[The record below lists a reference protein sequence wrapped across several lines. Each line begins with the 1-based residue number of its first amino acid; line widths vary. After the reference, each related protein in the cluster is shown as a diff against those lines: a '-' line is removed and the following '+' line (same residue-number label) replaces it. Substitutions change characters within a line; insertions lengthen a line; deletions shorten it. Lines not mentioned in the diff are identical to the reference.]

1 VNPTFG
7 ASFVGRERLLADLVG
22 LLDRRTLVSLVGEGG
37 VGKTRLASAT
47 VDHWLGAGGRPF
59 WVDLGPVSAGSDV
72 ETAIIDAFGAQRSS
86 NLVEAVRLVVPLEG
100 SLLVIDNCEH
110 VIGAVVDAVEVL
122 ATVRPDVPILAT
134 TRERLSVVGEVV
146 MEVAALD
153 VPASESVDDV
163 RASAGAV
170 LLADRIGD
178 VLGGFAIDDRNA
190 AALARAVWAVE
201 GIPLAIELIAAQTA
215 VMPLADLAGTGLDLV
230 PGMPVRRGGPE
241 RHRTIDACV
250 AWSVGL
256 LDEGDRTALRQL
268 STFAASF
275 TTDSAYVVLE
285 RTPSDTSAVV
295 ARLVAASL
303 IRRHSVGRFVLPAAV
318 RVFGRHA
325 LEERGEAPAAW
336 DRYCSAIVGS
346 VTDALDARI
355 GAAGDDW
362 LELFDHD
369 LADTRA
375 VSLLSLE
382 CGRVDRAVALVR
394 ATHNHTMVRGRYREA
409 TNRCEAILGHPDA
422 SDADRAACSALA
434 AMYALM
440 AGRVADG
447 HRFAVLAL
455 AGDAAGPPHVRSRA
469 LLHRAWCG
477 FYAGVAGDDQIA
489 ADLLES
495 FELAESEGDVE
506 LAIRAEY
513 YGGILAIASRSID
526 EGARILERAAA
537 RAHDGRLAALVI
549 PARTFRWY
557 GPALF
562 AGALDTAW
570 AELSDT
576 ATSCGALGYPA
587 FEVIARSGLGTVAA
601 LRGEGEAADR
611 ELTTATEIA
620 VALHL
625 DTFATIAQR
634 WRAFAHYCLDRPDA
648 EQQAHEASRL
658 AASTDNA
665 WDLAAARWLLGLLA
679 LRRGDHRSARYHLSG
694 LDRPTS
700 GPTFAFSQIR
710 AALALAMVDARARDH
725 AQALEHAHDALRLA
739 TEVGDHFA
747 VGSAF
752 DHLAVLECDRDEHVR
767 AGRLV
772 GAADAVHSR
781 LGAGRLPFERE
792 IRATVMRQLA
802 DGLEPVEVTAAL
814 TQGREQTQ
822 AQAVSAARRGRG
834 HRRRPT
840 FGWESLT
847 PAELDVVRHAIA
859 GLTNAQIADELL
871 VSRNTVKTHLGQ
883 VYVKL
888 GVRGRTELAANFA
901 DRLPTT

>member
-1 VNPTFG
+1 MTPTFG
-7 ASFVGRERLLADLVG
+7 ASFVGRERLLAELLG
-22 LLDRRTLVSLVGEGG
+22 LLDRRSLVSLLGEGG
-37 VGKTRLASAT
+37 VGKTRVASA
-47 VDHWLGAGGRPF
+47 VADEWRGAGGRPF
-59 WVDLGPVSAGSDV
+59 WVDLGSVSAGGDV
-72 ETAIIDAFGAQRSS
+72 ETAIIDAFAAQRSS
-86 NLVEAVRLVVPLEG
+86 NLAEAVRLAVPLEG
-100 SLLVIDNCEH
+100 SLIVIDNCEH

-122 ATVRPDVPILAT
+122 ATVRPDVPILTT
-134 TRERLSVVGEVV
+134 TRERLSIVGEVV
-146 MEVAALD
+146 VEVAALD

-190 AALARAVWAVE
+190 APLARAVWAVE
-201 GIPLAIELIAAQTA
+201 GMPLAIELIAAQTA
-215 VMPLADLAGTGLDLV
+215 VMPLADLADTGLDLV
-230 PGMPVRRGGPE
+230 AGMPARRGGPE
-241 RHRTIDACV
+241 RHRSIDACV

-256 LDEGDRTALRQL
+256 LEEVDRSALRRL

-275 TTDSAYVVLE
+275 TIDSAHVVLE
-285 RTPSDTSAVV
+285 RTPSDSSATV

-303 IRRHSVGRFVLPAAV
+303 IRRHGVGRFVLPAAV
-318 RVFGRHA
+318 RAFGRRA

-336 DRYCSAIVGS
+336 DQYCSAIVGS

-455 AGDAAGPPHVRSRA
+455 AGDAAGPPDVRSRA

-477 FYAGVAGDDQIA
+477 FYAGVADDDQIA

-513 YGGILAIASRSID
+513 YGGILTIASRSID

-537 RAHDGRLAALVI
+537 RAHDGRLVALVI

-562 AGALDTAW
+562 AGELDTAW
-570 AELSDT
+570 AELTDT

-611 ELTTATEIA
+611 ELTTATEMA

-625 DTFATIAQR
+625 DTFANIAQR
-634 WRAFAHYCLDRPDA
+634 WRAFAHYCLERPDT
-648 EQQAHEASRL
+648 EEQAHEAYRL
-658 AASTDNA
+658 AAATDNA
-665 WDLAAARWLLGLLA
+665 WDLAAAGWLLGLLA
-679 LRRGDHRSARYHLSG
+679 LCRDDHRSARHHLSG
-694 LDRPTS
+694 LDRPVT
-700 GPTFAFSQIR
+700 GPTFAFSRTR
-710 AALALAMVDARARDH
+710 AALALAMVDVRTGDH
-725 AQALEHAHDALRLA
+725 ARALEHAHDALQLA
-739 TEVGDHFA
+739 TEVGDRFA
-747 VGSAF
+747 VASAL
-752 DHLAVLECDRDEHVR
+752 DHLAVLECERDELVR

-772 GAADAVHSR
+772 GAADAVHRR
-781 LGAGRLPFERE
+781 LGAGRLPFERDL
-792 IRATVMRQLA
+792 RAGVMSRLA
-802 DGLEPVEVTAAL
+802 DGLVPADVTAAVAR
-814 TQGREQTQ
+814 GSDQTE
-822 AQAVSAARRGRG
+822 AEAVSAARRGRG
-834 HRRRPT
+834 RRRRPT

-847 PAELDVVRHAIA
+847 PAELDVVAHAIA
-859 GLTNAQIADELL
+859 GLTNAQIAEELL
-871 VSRNTVKTHLGQ
+871 VSRNTIKSHLGQ

-888 GVRGRTELAANFA
+888 GVRGRTELAATFA
-901 DRLPTT
+901 HRLPTT